1 MASAPLA
8 EGDYLLHYRL
18 LGPVGAG
25 GMGVVWR
32 ALDTRLNREVALKLL
47 PSLQTD
53 EPQQTQRLT
62 REAQCA
68 SALNHPN
75 IVTIYDINSDAGRH
89 FIAMELVRGKSLR
102 ELLRERRLDATEA
115 IRYAIQLCD
124 ALAKAHAA
132 GIIHRDL
139 KPGNVMITGDGLVKV
154 LDFGLAKPVGETGR
168 SSALASKDLLDDD
181 SLTTPGA
188 VLGTVGYMSPEQTL
202 GGDVD
207 ARSDVFSFGVVLYEM
222 LSGYRPF
229 PGASRQEVALNLLRG
244 APQPLH
250 LLCPGVPH
258 LIEEIVNRC
267 LAREAANRYTDCGA
281 VVRELRVAAEE
292 LPANPPSV
300 APGEGDTTIFDEA
313 LGTHGSGTGRQSV
326 QIPPRASHAFRWV
339 AAILLLVVVVV
350 AGLAW
355 RFYARPALKAQA
367 PRGIAVLPFTPVG
380 SEDRTRAFGVGLVM
394 SLSSQ
399 LSALEPFRE
408 AFWVVPPGDVLQ
420 AKALSAKEARQMFG
434 VDLVISGSVEAT
446 GNRIRVTAIVSDAK
460 SQRMLRSGQMTEAAA
475 DSFALQDDLVS
486 LVAQLLQVGLPVE
499 VRATAASFNSR
510 EPGAEDYYVQ
520 GRGYLLSDA
529 NQADLAIAVFK
540 EALRRDPA
548 FAKAY
553 AGLGEAYL
561 DKYEFSKDPDWIN
574 KARASCEQAL
584 KLRPRNIHAQAVLGN
599 IARIEGRYD
608 EAVSVLRTIVTQ
620 EPKNLEAWL
629 HLARTYESK
638 QALREAEAAYQKA
651 VEIQPSYPGAH
662 QHLGSF
668 YYKQGRYDEAAR
680 SFKRASELAPDNY
693 KALNNLS
700 AVLVQQ
706 GHFAPAE
713 VALRHSLEIRPN
725 PIAYNNLASLY
736 FTEGRYAESVP
747 MMEQAVKMGQRSA
760 TLLSSL
766 AHLYRLVPELRPKAA
781 KASADAID
789 VALRQIAV
797 NPHDAEARADL
808 AWLYAEQGERQSALR
823 EISAALKEAPES
835 GFVLFRL
842 VLVNELLGD
851 RKEALVAYDSLA
863 KTGSLLTEVNH
874 RPELKA
880 LRNDPKFKEKEW
892 QTTQSHLASSARK

>member
-8 EGDYLLHYRL
+8 EGDYLLHYKL

-47 PSLQTD
+47 PSLLTD
-53 EPQQTQRLT
+53 EPQQTQRFT

-75 IVTIYDINSDAGRH
+75 IVTIYDINADAGRH

-102 ELLRERRLDATEA
+102 EILRERRLDFTEA
-115 IRYAIQLCD
+115 MRYAIQLCD

-154 LDFGLAKPVGETGR
+154 LDFGLAKPVGETAR
-168 SSALASKDLLDDD
+168 SNASSSTDLLDDD
-181 SLTTPGA
+181 LLTTPGA

-244 APQPLH
+244 APQALH

-267 LAREAANRYTDCGA
+267 LAREAAGRYADCGE
-281 VVRELRVAAEE
+281 VVRELRIAAEE

-300 APGEGDTTIFDEA
+300 GPGEGDTTIFDEA
-313 LGTHGSGTGRQSV
+313 LGTHASATGRQTGRVPSR
-326 QIPPRASHAFRWV
+326 IAPAIGWI
-339 AAILLLVVVVV
+339 AAILLLIVAI

-355 RFYARPALKAQA
+355 RFYPRPALQAQV

-434 VDLVISGSVEAT
+434 VDLVISGSVETT

-475 DSFALQDDLVS
+475 DSFALQDDLVL

-499 VRATAASFNSR
+499 ARATAASFNSR

-561 DKYEFSKDPDWIN
+561 DKYEFSKDSDWIN
-574 KARASCEQAL
+574 RAQASCEQAL

-608 EAVSVLRTIVTQ
+608 EAISILRSIVTQ
-620 EPKNLEAWL
+620 EPRNLEAWL

-638 QALREAEAAYQKA
+638 QALPEAEAAYQKA

-706 GHFAPAE
+706 GRFAQGEA
-713 VALRHSLEIRPN
+713 ALRHSLEIRPN

-766 AHLYRLVPELRPKAA
+766 AHLYRLVPELAPKAA

-789 VALRQIAV
+789 VALRQIGV

-808 AWLYAEQGERQSALR
+808 AWLYAERGDRQLALR
-823 EISAALKEAPES
+823 EITAALKEAPES
-835 GFVLFRL
+835 GFVLFRS
-842 VLVNELLGD
+842 VLVNELTGN

-863 KTGSLLTEVNH
+863 KTGGLLTEVNH

>member
-8 EGDYLLHYRL
+8 EGDYLLHYKL

-47 PSLQTD
+47 PADQVDGPL
-53 EPQQTQRLT
+53 QTQRFT

-75 IVTIYDINSDAGRH
+75 IVTIYDINSDAGCY

-102 ELLRERRLDATEA
+102 EVLRQRRLGCAEA
-115 IRYAIQLCD
+115 LRYAIPICD

-139 KPGNVMITGDGLVKV
+139 KPGNVMITDDGVVKV
-154 LDFGLAKPVGETGR
+154 LDFGLAKPVGDTARSLAAAGR
-168 SSALASKDLLDDD
+168 DAVEDD
-181 SLTTPGA
+181 SLTTPGV

-202 GGDVD
+202 GGGVD

-229 PGASRQEVALNLLRG
+229 PGANRQEVALNLFRG
-244 APQPLH
+244 APQPLS
-250 LLCPGVPH
+250 LLCPGVPRP
-258 LIEEIVNRC
+258 IEEIVNRC
-267 LAREAANRYTDCGA
+267 LAREAADRYTDCGE
-281 VVRELRVAAEE
+281 VVRDLKAAAEG
-292 LPANPPSV
+292 LPASLSPASSG
-300 APGEGDTTIFDEA
+300 AGDTTIFDEA
-313 LGTHGSGTGRQSV
+313 LGAQGRTAGRRQTGKRPSRLALAL
-326 QIPPRASHAFRWV
+326 ISIAAFL
-339 AAILLLVVVVV
+339 AFGI
-350 AGLAW
+350 LAW
-355 RFYARPALKAQA
+355 LTWTLYPRPARQQV
-367 PRGIAVLPFTPVG
+367 RGIAVLPFTPVG

-399 LSALEPFRE
+399 LSALQPFRD
-408 AFWVVPPGDVLQ
+408 AFWVVPPADVLQ
-420 AKALSAKEARQMFG
+420 AKAQSAKDARQMFG

-446 GNRIRVTAIVSDAK
+446 GDRIRVTTIVSDAHN
-460 SQRMLRSGQMTEAAA
+460 QRMLRSGQMTEAAA
-475 DSFALQDDLVS
+475 DSFALQDDLVA
-486 LVAQLLQVGLPVE
+486 LVAQLLQIGLPAE
-499 VRATAASFNSR
+499 TRASAASSNSR
-510 EPGAEDYYVQ
+510 EPGAEDYYIQ
-520 GRGYLLSDA
+520 GRGYLLSDI

-561 DKYEFSKDPDWIN
+561 DKYEFTKDPDWIA

-584 KLRPRNIHAQAVLGN
+584 KLRQENIHAQVVLGN
-599 IARIEGRYD
+599 IARVEGRYD
-608 EAVSVLRTIVTQ
+608 EAVSILRSIVTR
-620 EPKNLEAWL
+620 EPRNLEAWL

-668 YYKQGRYDEAAR
+668 YYKQGRYDEAGR

-693 KALNNLS
+693 KALNNLA

-706 GHFAPAE
+706 GRFSQAE
-713 VALRHSLEIRPN
+713 RALRHSLEIRPN

-736 FTEGRYAESVP
+736 FTQERYAEAVP
-747 MMEQAVKMGQRSA
+747 MMEQAVNMGQKSA
-760 TLLSSL
+760 TLLGSL
-766 AHLYRLVPELRPKAA
+766 AHLYRVVPELRLKAA

-789 VALRQIAV
+789 VAQKQIAV
-797 NPHDAEARADL
+797 NPRDSVARADL
-808 AWLYAEQGERQSALR
+808 AWLYADQGDKPAAVR
-823 EISAALKEAPES
+823 EIVAALKETPED
-835 GFVLFRL
+835 GAVLFRS
-842 VLVNELLGD
+842 VLVYELTGD
-851 RKEALVAYDSLA
+851 RSSALAAYDSLA
-863 KTGSLLTEVNH
+863 KTGSYLTEANR
-874 RPELKA
+874 RPELKG
-880 LRNDPKFKEKEW
+880 LRTDPKFKEKEW
-892 QTTQSHLASSARK
+892 QTTQSH